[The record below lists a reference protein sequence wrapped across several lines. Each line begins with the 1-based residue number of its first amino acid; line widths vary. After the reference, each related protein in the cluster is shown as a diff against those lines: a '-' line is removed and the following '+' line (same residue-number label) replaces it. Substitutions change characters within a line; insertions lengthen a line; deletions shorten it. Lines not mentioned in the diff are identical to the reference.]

1 MLLGLAS
8 LILAILFAFKA
19 YDSSNNGT
27 IAPNASKNIRIVGIL
42 IAVSLVL
49 GIVGLVI
56 GYMTVGK
63 SILTTPDKMYQ
74 NGMVMIIGVI
84 IMILITVSAFYAWVA
99 YQQSLNTAINTDIL
113 IVAIALTIP
122 IFAYLFNLIEN
133 YFKDKK
139 ELTEFRENLKTKV
152 TALVK

>member
-56 GYMTVGK
+56 GYITVGK

>member
-74 NGMVMIIGVI
+74 NGMVMVIGVI